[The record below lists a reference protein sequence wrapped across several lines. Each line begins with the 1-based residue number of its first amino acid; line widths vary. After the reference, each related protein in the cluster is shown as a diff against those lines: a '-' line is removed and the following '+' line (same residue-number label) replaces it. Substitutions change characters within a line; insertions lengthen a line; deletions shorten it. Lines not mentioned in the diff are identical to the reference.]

1 MEEVVLTA
9 APFWIQKGKEVSEL
23 FWGTQSGTKESK
35 LLKDEG
41 ERGI

>member
-23 FWGTQSGTKESK
+23 FWGT
-35 LLKDEG
+35 
-41 ERGI
+41 